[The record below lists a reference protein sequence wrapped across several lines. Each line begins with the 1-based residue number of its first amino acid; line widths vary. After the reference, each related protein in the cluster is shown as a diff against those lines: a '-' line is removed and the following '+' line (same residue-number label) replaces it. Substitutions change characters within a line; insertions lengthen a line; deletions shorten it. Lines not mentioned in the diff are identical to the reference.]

1 MLKNNEICG
10 LVKGEK
16 GGATEVAIVVSFMPL
31 QVTMRLN
38 LRAIF
43 KLLSSDNEQELSSFI
58 ENLADQIDN
67 STADP
72 DISISNLDD
81 STANQND
88 TATNLDDTASDL
100 LYFYKSR
107 KCHIREDNL
116 LEN

>member
-1 MLKNNEICG
+1 M
-10 LVKGEK
+10 
-16 GGATEVAIVVSFMPL
+16 VSFMPQ
-31 QVTMRLN
+31 QVKMRLN

-67 STADP
+67 STADQ

-81 STANQND
+81 SNQND
-88 TATNLDDTASDL
+88 TATNLDDTTSHL
-100 LYFYKSR
+100 PYFYESR

>member
-1 MLKNNEICG
+1 M
-10 LVKGEK
+10 
-16 GGATEVAIVVSFMPL
+16 VSFMPQ
-31 QVTMRLN
+31 QVKMRLN

-67 STADP
+67 STADQ

-81 STANQND
+81 SNQND